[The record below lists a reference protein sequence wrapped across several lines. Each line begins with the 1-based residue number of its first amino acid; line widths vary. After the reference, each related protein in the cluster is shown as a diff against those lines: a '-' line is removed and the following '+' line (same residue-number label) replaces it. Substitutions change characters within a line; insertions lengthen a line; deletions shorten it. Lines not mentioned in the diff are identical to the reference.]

1 MSPRSFRDLPG
12 SLALLAVLALFGGCK
27 SSANVPGGETGPAPV
42 PSSESARPPE
52 SEEGRAP
59 GDHVDLV
66 SALPTCEIEHQGRL
80 LDFGTDALRPW
91 SGFRVV
97 EIPAEE
103 LVTRDAATYLE
114 VSARELSY
122 DFWLDEQ
129 LDELELVVRG
139 RSGAARR
146 MGVAFDG
153 KRAPAV
159 RLPEGEARVFALPKI
174 QGPFPAGLHRL
185 TLQFGGAPR
194 GSKLIQAELDWLR
207 IVSPHARDK
216 AIGYAPPTLD
226 DVIEDVALSG
236 TPRRSIVLRAPSTA
250 RCFVRPLPDTRLRVA
265 LGFWG
270 AGNGVA
276 EVVVRREGTSPVTL
290 ERRKVTGGDS
300 AVWTPIELDLG
311 RFAAEPL
318 ALEFRA
324 RDASR
329 GGRVTF
335 GDPELVRKAG
345 RPQEPPA
352 ARVVLLVLLSG
363 VDWRRLP
370 PWGPGSGLAA
380 LGELG
385 RTGTAFSRYRAP
397 TTLPAGVL
405 ATMLTG
411 LMPRAHGVE
420 APLLR
425 MPATLRSL
433 PRLTKEASGSAA
445 MFTSVPTSF
454 APFGFN
460 AGWDT
465 FEAFSPVKD
474 IAASEPFTRAA
485 AWLERVLDERPRSH
499 AFVVI
504 HARGAHPPWDVSRE
518 EAAQLKPHEYG
529 GAIDPRRGGVVL
541 GGLRLRSRGGKR
553 LGDDDWT
560 RIRVLGD
567 AALAKQD
574 AGLLRVFAVLKEKH
588 AWDNALVIVAGD
600 VGPGEPP
607 DLPFDP
613 AGPLSEER
621 LAVPLLVGF
630 PGHAFSGR
638 EIQESVTAA
647 DIARTLYT
655 ALDLRAPDGL
665 GGMNLFHRAGGRGAL
680 DGDVQH
686 ATLLGR
692 YATRHG
698 SGLLH
703 GELGRTP
710 KLCAL
715 DIDPAC
721 AVDLFAERTIAARA
735 AWLGALTA
743 ESARAPTELGSAER
757 TPVDLDAET
766 RAALTVWGDIPE

>member
-1 MSPRSFRDLPG
+1 MRRSPHWGLL
-12 SLALLAVLALFGGCK
+12 LALALAAPSKGCK
-27 SSANVPGGETGPAPV
+27 CSREEAPVEGTPAPV
-42 PSSESARPPE
+42 PSSESTRPLE
-52 SEEGRAP
+52 SEEARSP
-59 GDHVDLV
+59 SDHVDLV
-66 SALPTCEIEHQGRL
+66 STLPTCEIEHQGRL

-103 LVTRDAATYLE
+103 IVTRDAATYLE

-122 DFWLDEQ
+122 DFWLDEP
-129 LDELELVVRG
+129 LDELELFVRG
-139 RSGAARR
+139 RAGAARR
-146 MGVAFDG
+146 MGVVFDG

-159 RLPEGEARVFALPKI
+159 RLPEGETRVFELPKI
-174 QGPFPAGLHRL
+174 AGPFPAGLHRL

-207 IVSPHARDK
+207 VVSPHARDQ

-226 DVIEDVALSG
+226 DVIEDVALAG

-250 RCFVRPLPDTRLRVA
+250 RCFVRPLADTRLRVA

-270 AGNGVA
+270 AGSGVA

-329 GGRVTF
+329 GGRLTF
-335 GDPELVRKAG
+335 GDPELVRNAG
-345 RPQEPPA
+345 RAPDPPA
-352 ARVVLLVLLSG
+352 ARVVLLVVLSG
-363 VDWRRLP
+363 VDRRRLP
-370 PWGPGSGLAA
+370 PWGAGSGLAA
-380 LGELG
+380 LGELARSG
-385 RTGTAFSRYRAP
+385 AAFSRYRAP
-397 TTLPAGVL
+397 TTIPAGVL

-425 MPATLRSL
+425 IPSTLRAL

-460 AGWDT
+460 AGWDV

-485 AWLERVLDERPRSH
+485 TWLERFLDERPQSH

-504 HARGAHPPWDVSRE
+504 HARGTHPPWDVTRE
-518 EAAQLKPHEYG
+518 EAQQLKPHEYG

-541 GGLRLRSRGGKR
+541 GGLRMRGARGSKR
-553 LGDDDWT
+553 LVDDDWT
-560 RIRVLGD
+560 RMRVLGD

-574 AGLLRVFAVLKEKH
+574 AGLLRIFALLKEKH

-613 AGPLSEER
+613 AGPLSEDR

-630 PGHAFSGR
+630 PGHAFAGR
-638 EIQESVTAA
+638 EIQDSVTAV
-647 DIARTLYT
+647 DVARTLYT

-680 DGDVQH
+680 DGEVQH
-686 ATLLGR
+686 ATLAGR
-692 YATRHG
+692 YATRLG
-698 SGLLH
+698 SWLLY

-721 AVDLFAERTIAARA
+721 AVDLFSERTIAARA
-735 AWLGALTA
+735 TWLGALAA